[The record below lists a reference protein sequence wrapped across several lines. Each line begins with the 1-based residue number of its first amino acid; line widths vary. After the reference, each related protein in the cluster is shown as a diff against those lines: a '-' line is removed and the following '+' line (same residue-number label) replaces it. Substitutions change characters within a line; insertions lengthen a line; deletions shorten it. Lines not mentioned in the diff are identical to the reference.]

1 MAITVK
7 NLIRHELIGLDV
19 AVDECTNKT
28 NIGTKGNVINETKK
42 MLVIRSKKGDKKIQK
57 KNSTFIFT
65 LPNGKK
71 VKVDGKIIDI
81 RPEDRIKSKVR
92 KW

>member
-7 NLIRHELIGLDV
+7 NLIRHELIGLDA

-28 NIGTKGNVINETKK
+28 SIGVNGNVINETKK
-42 MLVIRSKKGDKKIQK
+42 LLVIRTKKGDKKVQK
-57 KNSTFIFT
+57 SNSKFIFT

-71 VKVDGKIIDI
+71 VKVDGKRIDM
-81 RPEDRIKSKVR
+81 RPEERTKARVK

>member
-1 MAITVK
+1 MAITIK
-7 NLIRHELIGLDV
+7 NLIRHELIGLGV

-28 NIGTKGNVINETKK
+28 SIGTKGNVINETKK
-42 MLVIRSKKGDKKIQK
+42 LLVIRTRKGDKKVQK
-57 KNSTFIFT
+57 SNSKFIFT

-71 VKVDGKIIDI
+71 VKVDGKRIDM
-81 RPEDRIKSKVR
+81 RPEERIKARVK

>member
-19 AVDECTNKT
+19 AVDECTNKSS
-28 NIGTKGNVINETKK
+28 IGTKGSVINETKK
-42 MLVIRSKKGDKKIQK
+42 LLVIRTRKGDKKIQK
-57 KNSTFIFT
+57 KNSKFIFT

-71 VKVDGKIIDI
+71 VKVDGKRIDM
-81 RPEDRIKSKVR
+81 RPEDRIKARVK